1 MLMPLLV
8 IGQDRVVSLFVYW
21 VILEYLL
28 NNKGWMI
35 VNEAH
40 YYEHYFLHDRVVNY
54 CCIVWY
60 YLRNRWGHQLFLW
73 SGMLLMA

>member
-1 MLMPLLV
+1 MLMSLLV

-54 CCIVWY
+54 FCIVWY
-60 YLRNRWGHQLFLW
+60 CLSNRWDHRLFLW